1 MNLIYLLFG
10 QFRWALALVLT
21 LSVVNAAFSVWVIDF
36 TNQHLLHPQTDLGAT
51 LLKFGALLMAV
62 FLIGAASQICMT
74 TLGHRLVY
82 QLRRTLVKRILDTG
96 LERLEQLG
104 PARLLASLNSDT
116 SHLTTAFISLP
127 TAVYGLV
134 LNLGGFAY
142 LAWLSRPLSAATLA
156 WMLLTVGVGWLLLRQ
171 THRRIDAA
179 RGIEDLLYE
188 DYQAALFGRKE
199 LALNR
204 QRAERFYR
212 QDFER
217 HAAGNRDHEIAAD
230 VFNSCNEN
238 WANIMI
244 LGSIGLIFFLS
255 QSTGWADHA
264 VATTYA
270 LMILFLRTSLASLV
284 TAIPSLIGGS
294 VALTKL
300 NSLQLPGYQPDFA
313 SPEPA
318 FPADWQTLELQE
330 LCYRY
335 PETGQGNRFAVGPLQ
350 FGLQS
355 GETVFL
361 IGGNGSGKS
370 TFTRLL
376 TGLYSPEAGRIL
388 IDGQALTETQR
399 PAYRKLFATVFSDF
413 HLFHRLLGPNGAEA
427 EPEKI
432 AYWLDALELSDKV
445 AVDGGLLLDTQLSQG
460 QRKRLALLVA
470 ILEERPILVLDEW
483 AADQDPGYR
492 RRFYHEIL
500 PLLKALGKTVVAV
513 THDEHYFHA
522 ADRVVKMDE
531 GLLLEIGSPWN
542 PKTALEAAPIS
553 AVTTDKTRA

>member
-1 MNLIYLLFG
+1 MNLIHLLFG
-10 QFRWALALVLT
+10 QFRWTLALVLV
-21 LSVVNAAFSVWVIDF
+21 LSIVNAALSVWVIDF
-36 TNQHLLHPQTDLGAT
+36 TSGRLLHPQTDLVTT
-51 LLKFGALLMAV
+51 LLMFGGLLAAV

-82 QLRRTLVKRILDTG
+82 QLRRTMVKRILDTG

-134 LNLGGFAY
+134 LNLGGLAY
-142 LAWLSRPLSAATLA
+142 LAWLSQPLFASTLA
-156 WMLLTVGVGWLLLRQ
+156 WMLPTVCVSWFLLRQ

-179 RGIEDLLYE
+179 RTIEDLLYE
-188 DYQAALFGRKE
+188 DYQAALLGRKE

-204 QRAERFYR
+204 NRAEQFYR
-212 QDFER
+212 QDFES
-217 HAAGNRDHEIAAD
+217 HAAANRDHEIAAD

-238 WANIMI
+238 WANMMI
-244 LGSIGLIFFLS
+244 LGSIGLIFFLA
-255 QSTGWADHA
+255 QDAGWADHT

-270 LMILFLRTSLASLV
+270 LMILFLRTSLTSLI

-294 VALTKL
+294 VALAKL
-300 NSLQLPGYQPDFA
+300 YSLQLPDYQPDFTD
-313 SPEPA
+313 PEPVL
-318 FPADWQTLELQE
+318 PADWQTIALQG

-335 PETGQGNRFAVGPLQ
+335 PETGQGNRFAVGPLH
-350 FGLQS
+350 FALQS

-376 TGLYSPEAGRIL
+376 TGLYSPQTGHIL
-388 IDGQALTETQR
+388 MDGQTLTEAQR
-399 PAYRKLFATVFSDF
+399 PAYRTLFSTVFSDF
-413 HLFHRLLGPNGAEA
+413 HLFHRLLGPNGAA
-427 EPEKI
+427 ADPEKV

-445 AVDGGLLLDTQLSQG
+445 KVDNGLLLDTQLSQG

-492 RRFYHEIL
+492 RRFYGEIL
-500 PLLKALGKTVVAV
+500 PLLKALGKTIVAV
-513 THDEHYFHA
+513 THDEHYFHV
-522 ADRVVKMDE
+522 ADRIIKMDE
-531 GLLLEIGSPWN
+531 GGLLKFPTMASTAVSP
-542 PKTALEAAPIS
+542 PVPTH
-553 AVTTDKTRA
+553 